1 MCLLGH
7 FCDNFHVYF
16 ISCQSCRGKQRT
28 MFAPP
33 KLTAE
38 GVFTKLK
45 DIAMMTG
52 HSVSIDSCSCLLL
65 M

>member
-1 MCLLGH
+1 
-7 FCDNFHVYF
+7 
-16 ISCQSCRGKQRT
+16 

-52 HSVSIDSCSCLLL
+52 HSVSTDSFSSLLFI
-65 M
+65 

>member
-1 MCLLGH
+1 
-7 FCDNFHVYF
+7 
-16 ISCQSCRGKQRT
+16 

-33 KLTAE
+33 KLTAT

-52 HSVSIDSCSCLLL
+52 HSVSTNPDIIIKLNIVSQLVAVRSFKFSHVHMQLVTVTTDI
-65 M
+65 

>member
-1 MCLLGH
+1 
-7 FCDNFHVYF
+7 
-16 ISCQSCRGKQRT
+16 

-52 HSVSIDSCSCLLL
+52 HSVSMACTL
-65 M
+65 

>member
-1 MCLLGH
+1 
-7 FCDNFHVYF
+7 
-16 ISCQSCRGKQRT
+16 

-52 HSVSIDSCSCLLL
+52 HSVSTACTL
-65 M
+65 